1 MHILIITN
9 VDVDVGQNSTN
20 TNNRASWAHTQP
32 PPFINNNV
40 AATPRHNNPSLPPPA
55 HILSKKV
62 ITTSLNTN
70 KEHLSFVIKGRI
82 NKETVIKCLLRHHLK
97 RTLCAILAHW
107 SMTVCW
113 RCAGMS
119 LRAPSVGFSSD
130 LLLIPG
136 DWLLKGTAAGGYKPN
151 FWINYSNA
159 VCPKQ

>member
-1 MHILIITN
+1 MLTLDKTAQTLIT
-9 VDVDVGQNSTN
+9 G
-20 TNNRASWAHTQP
+20 RAEHTRSHHLSLTIMWKP
-32 PPFINNNV
+32 
-40 AATPRHNNPSLPPPA
+40 PRHNNPSLPPPA

-62 ITTSLNTN
+62 ITASLNTN